1 MAYLTGIDFVGIQA
15 DDLEAARDFYHG
27 KLGLPIMQGPPGAVV
42 FDSKPVPFAV
52 RKPMTDLSSAK
63 DFLGA
68 GIALWFACNDADTLH
83 AELAADRTEIVF
95 PPKDGPFGRYFAFR
109 DPFGYTITVHTAM
122 KQQA

>member
-63 DFLGA
+63 DLLGA

-83 AELAADRTEIVF
+83 AELAADRIEIVF